1 MKVYLFCLLSEL
13 ELRLGNFIASHFS
26 EDELLKMTF
35 GQQYEDVKELYRAD
49 KETGNDVRFGEY
61 LYLSNLLNISN
72 CSPWEAAGV
81 VSRCRL
87 GTKCS

>member
-1 MKVYLFCLLSEL
+1 MKFLNEVTK
-13 ELRLGNFIASHFS
+13 G
-26 EDELLKMTF
+26 DEKL
-35 GQQYEDVKELYRAD
+35 
-49 KETGNDVRFGEY
+49 
-61 LYLSNLLNISN
+61 SN